1 MSLTERKN
9 GLKDQS
15 KYKINSTD
23 PISDSNEKAQ
33 KIATNF
39 RKLIDNMLNEVHH
52 WKIIYDECGEI
63 KTWVLL
69 EANPTALKSWNKKLS
84 DIQYKRAEE
93 IFPNSNPVEMFK
105 PIVKQVL
112 VAHWKYAVF
121 SLSGFLR
128 FWPIYRIDMTPP
140 VNSIT

>member
-112 VAHWKYAVF
+112 VAHWK
-121 SLSGFLR
+121 
-128 FWPIYRIDMTPP
+128 
-140 VNSIT
+140 